1 MTELISTH
9 IKMLVEIPNFG
20 NAALVDSKI
29 ATGIE
34 ATRNIFMLNESNNIL
49 WQIEPATLSHGVTGY
64 SAIYLGKD
72 NELLAYSSNGFEY
85 SIDSSSGKIIGKE
98 LIR

>member
-1 MTELISTH
+1 MTELPDAH
-9 IKMLVEIPNFG
+9 IKMLVEIPNLG
-20 NAALVDSKI
+20 NAVLVDSNVS
-29 ATGIE
+29 TSIE
-34 ATRNIFMLNESNNIL
+34 AARNIFLLNEKNNIL

-72 NELLAYSSNGFEY
+72 NQLFAYSSNGFEY
-85 SIDSSSGKIIGKE
+85 NIDVSNGKIIGKE